1 MKAAIVQSFDR
12 PPVYTDYPEPEGG
25 TLVQVRAA
33 AVSQLVRAR
42 AAGKH
47 YSGGQPPFI
56 AGVDGAG
63 VTAEGQRVFF
73 TSNGGTMAERVAV
86 HRFVPIPD
94 ELDDVRAAALANP
107 AMSSWAALTLRAR
120 IQPGETVL
128 INGATGSSG
137 QLAVRIARHLGAGRV
152 IATGRNRQ
160 ILGGL
165 GADEAIALDE
175 GAGEAFRRELA
186 RGVDI
191 VLDYLWGESA
201 LQILEAIAQDT
212 PRLRF
217 VQIGSISGP
226 TIPMPAHPLRSSGL
240 ELMGSGLGSNSP
252 EQLLEVIGQL
262 LQAAVAADLR
272 VESETAPL
280 AEVESAWER
289 DTEGRRLVLTL

>member
-1 MKAAIVQSFDR
+1 MKAAVVQAFER
-12 PPVYTDYPEPEGG
+12 PPVFVDHPEPVGG
-25 TLVQVRAA
+25 TVLQVRAA

-47 YSGGQPPFI
+47 YSGGQPPFV
-56 AGVDGAG
+56 AGVDGVG
-63 VTAEGQRVFF
+63 LTADGQRVFF
-73 TSNGGTMAERVAV
+73 TSNEGAMAERVAV
-86 HRFVPIPD
+86 ERFVPIP
-94 ELDDVRAAALANP
+94 EGLDDVRAAALANP

-120 IQPGETVL
+120 IQAGETVL
-128 INGATGSSG
+128 INGATGASG
-137 QLAVRIARHLGAGRV
+137 QLAVKIARHLGAGRV
-152 IATGRNRQ
+152 IATGRNVRV
-160 ILGGL
+160 LEAL
-165 GADEAIALDE
+165 GADVSIPLD
-175 GAGEAFRRELA
+175 GQAGEAFRREIS

-252 EQLLEVIGQL
+252 GQLLEAIGQL
-262 LQAAVAADLR
+262 LQAAEAADLT
-272 VESETAPL
+272 VEVETAPL
-280 AEVESAWER
+280 SEVASVWER
-289 DTEGRRLVLTL
+289 PASGRLVLIP

>member
-1 MKAAIVQSFDR
+1 MKAAVVEAFER
-12 PPVYTDYPEPEGG
+12 PPLYRDWPEPVGG
-25 TLVQVRAA
+25 TVLQVRAA

-56 AGVDGAG
+56 AGVDGVG
-63 VTAEGQRVFF
+63 VTPEGQRVFF
-73 TSNGGTMAERVAV
+73 TSNQGTMAERVAV
-86 HRFVPIPD
+86 ERFVPIPD
-94 ELDDVRAAALANP
+94 GLDDVRAAALANP
-107 AMSSWAALTLRAR
+107 AMSSWAALRLRAR

-128 INGATGSSG
+128 INGSTGSSG
-137 QLAVRIARHLGAGRV
+137 QLAVKIARHLGAGRV
-152 IATGRNRQ
+152 IATGRNVGV
-160 ILGGL
+160 LEAL
-165 GADEAIALDE
+165 GADVVIPLDGEAA
-175 GAGEAFRRELA
+175 AAFRREIS

-240 ELMGSGLGSNSP
+240 ELLGSGLGSNSP
-252 EQLLEVIGQL
+252 RQLLEVIGEL
-262 LQAAVAADLR
+262 LQEAESANLT
-272 VESETAPL
+272 VETETAPL
-280 AEVESAWER
+280 SEVESAWGR
-289 DTEGRRLVLTL
+289 DNGGRRLVLIP